1 MQTKREDHMKPAE
14 SLWARMVVKIGVWL
28 VLSWTVM
35 IGLVGFALF
44 LGVAYAMTFSNFALG
59 LVCVLLMAA
68 PLLFAAL
75 WVPLMGATLI
85 AEQAA
90 KKAFV
95 GPPSE
100 ILAEE

>member
-1 MQTKREDHMKPAE
+1 MKPVE
-14 SLWARMVVKIGVWL
+14 GLWGSLAVKIGVWL
-28 VLSWTVM
+28 VLSWAVM

-59 LVCVLLMAA
+59 LVCVLLMAS

-85 AEQAA
+85 AEHAT

-95 GPPSE
+95 GPPAKV
-100 ILAEE
+100 LAEEE